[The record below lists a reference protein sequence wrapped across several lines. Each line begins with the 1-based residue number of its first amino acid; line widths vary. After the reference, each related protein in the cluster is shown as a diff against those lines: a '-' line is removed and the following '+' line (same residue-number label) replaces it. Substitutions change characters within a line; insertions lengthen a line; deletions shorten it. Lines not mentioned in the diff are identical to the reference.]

1 MVNETCGCIC
11 IRSIELNEEEDVF
24 FDSLDYF
31 CTSFDP
37 ESSGSYLV
45 QESDFEIR
53 KFPYEFWMKELPA
66 VSVRERRNKFLRETG
81 FDKLILSKLECTKEP
96 GGVRH
101 NVPLEQIDLE
111 MNVDSLLSPAHGG
124 NDDSTCLL
132 GALVTEKNIVVQN
145 LGQNGS
151 VGMLNEVDSNRT
163 TSWQEIETYVGSQ
176 VVQPFLGEETR
187 PNGTKRD
194 RTLTEDKKL
203 SRRWWR
209 RLTSKMSAGGTYIKY
224 AVTGNS
230 EFPKMLMKKV
240 IHENKNNTEI
250 TVFCM
255 VQEIVAHKSLIR
267 TMKFS
272 PCGTYLATG
281 GEDCVVRIWHF
292 REVEASHNCLVAD
305 GSSSL
310 HDKKSKFGRKG
321 FSCASFV
328 SPDEILKLEKVPLH
342 EYFGHTSDILD
353 LSWSKSDCLLSA
365 SKDKTVRMW
374 KVGCES
380 CIKVFHHN
388 DCVTCIQ
395 FNPVDDQYF
404 ISGSTDG
411 KVRIWGIDENR
422 VVDWADTRNIITAIS
437 YQTDGKGFVVGT
449 LTGNCRFYVYTDNN
463 LQLERELCIRGK
475 KKLIGKQITG
485 LQFCP
490 GDSKKLMI
498 TSVHSKVRIFDGFD
512 IVQKF
517 GGSWKSKSYVAASFT
532 SDARYTVS
540 IDGNSNICIRD
551 YSSAAI
557 PLSKGVKSI
566 YPSERF
572 FTEGVTVAVP
582 WPGIETRGAYSYNT
596 SIRSS
601 APFGH
606 FPQSVSQCQHRDF
619 VSLGSCFSAGG
630 TLRASATWPEEKL
643 PVIPIPSE
651 RVNHNHMHHLCQRY
665 QESESLV
672 ATSRLLIV
680 TGSCNGMIRLFSY
693 SRSPIRFC

>member
-1 MVNETCGCIC
+1 
-11 IRSIELNEEEDVF
+11 
-24 FDSLDYF
+24 
-31 CTSFDP
+31 
-37 ESSGSYLV
+37 
-45 QESDFEIR
+45 
-53 KFPYEFWMKELPA
+53 
-66 VSVRERRNKFLRETG
+66 
-81 FDKLILSKLECTKEP
+81 
-96 GGVRH
+96 
-101 NVPLEQIDLE
+101 

-124 NDDSTCLL
+124 TDDSTCSL
-132 GALVTEKNIVVQN
+132 GALVTEKNIVVEN

-151 VGMLNEVDSNRT
+151 VGMLDEVDSNGT
-163 TSWQEIETYVGSQ
+163 TSWQEIETYAGSQ
-176 VVQPFLGEETR
+176 LVQPFLGEETR
-187 PNGTKRD
+187 PNGARRA
-194 RTLTEDKKL
+194 RTLTKDKKL

-209 RLTSKMSAGGTYIKY
+209 RLTSKTSAGGTYMKD

-230 EFPKMLMKKV
+230 ELPKMLMRKV

-281 GEDCVVRIWHF
+281 GEDCVVRIWCF

-305 GSSSL
+305 DSSSL
-310 HDKKSKFGRKG
+310 HDKKSKFRRKG
-321 FSCASFV
+321 FTCASFV

-374 KVGCES
+374 KVGCAS

-404 ISGSTDG
+404 ISGSIDG
-411 KVRIWGIDENR
+411 KMERFPSDLVIP
-422 VVDWADTRNIITAIS
+422 RNNLIMVLCIAPAI
-437 YQTDGKGFVVGT
+437 YREHVK
-449 LTGNCRFYVYTDNN
+449 NYNN
-463 LQLERELCIRGK
+463 LQLERELCIWRK

-490 GDSKKLMI
+490 GDSKKVMI
-498 TSVHSKVRIFDGFD
+498 TSVDSKVRIFDGFD
-512 IVQKF
+512 LVQKF
-517 GGSWKSKSYVAASFT
+517 GGSWKSKSSVAASFT
-532 SDARYTVS
+532 SDARYIVS
-540 IDGNSNICIRD
+540 IDENSNICIRD
-551 YSSAAI
+551 YSNSAI

-566 YPSERF
+566 YPWVRF
-572 FTEGVTVAVP
+572 FTEGVTVAGP

-596 SIRSS
+596 SRHSS
-601 APFGH
+601 APFEH
-606 FPQSVSQCQHRDF
+606 FPKSVSLCRHRDF
-619 VSLGSCFSAGG
+619 FSLGSCFSAGG
-630 TLRASATWPEEKL
+630 TSRASTWPEEKL
-643 PVIPIPSE
+643 PVIPIPPSE
-651 RVNHNHMHHLCQRY
+651 RVNHNRMHHLCQQY

-672 ATSRLLIV
+672 AKSRLLIV
-680 TGSCNGMIRLFSY
+680 TGSCSGMIRLFNY
-693 SRSPIRFC
+693 SQITC

>member
-1 MVNETCGCIC
+1 MVNETCGCTC
-11 IRSIELNEEEDVF
+11 IRSVELNEGEDVF

-37 ESSGSYLV
+37 ESYGSYLV

-53 KFPYEFWMKELPA
+53 KFPYEFWMKELPTI
-66 VSVRERRNKFLRETG
+66 SVRERRNKFLRETG

-111 MNVDSLLSPAHGG
+111 MNVYSLLSPAHGG
-124 NDDSTCLL
+124 NDDSTCSL
-132 GALVTEKNIVVQN
+132 GTLVTEKNIVVQN
-145 LGQNGS
+145 PGQNGS
-151 VGMLNEVDSNRT
+151 IGMLNEVDSNRT

-176 VVQPFLGEETR
+176 LVQPFLGEEMR
-187 PNGTKRD
+187 PNGVRRD

-203 SRRWWR
+203 NRRWWR
-209 RLTSKMSAGGTYIKY
+209 RLTSKMSAGGIYIKD

-230 EFPKMLMKKV
+230 ELPKMLMKKV

-250 TVFCM
+250 TEFCM
-255 VQEIVAHKSLIR
+255 VQEIVAHKSSIR
-267 TMKFS
+267 TMKIS

-281 GEDCVVRIWHF
+281 GEDCVVTIWRF
-292 REVEASHNCLVAD
+292 RVVEASHNYLVAD

-310 HDKKSKFGRKG
+310 HDKKSKFRRKG

-328 SPDEILKLEKVPLH
+328 SPDEIFKLEKVPLH
-342 EYFGHTSDILD
+342 EYFGHTSDIVD

-365 SKDKTVRMW
+365 SKDTTVRMW
-374 KVGCES
+374 KIGCES

-395 FNPVDDQYF
+395 FNPVDDQCF
-404 ISGSTDG
+404 ISGSIDG
-411 KVRIWGIDENR
+411 KVRIWGIHENR
-422 VVDWADTRNIITAIS
+422 VVDWADTRHTITAIS

-449 LTGNCRFYVYTDNN
+449 LTGNCRFYVYADNN
-463 LQLERELCIRGK
+463 LQLERELCIWGK

-490 GDSKKLMI
+490 GDSKKVMI
-498 TSVHSKVRIFDGFD
+498 TSVDSKVRIFDGFD
-512 IVQKF
+512 IVQEF
-517 GGSWKSKSYVAASFT
+517 GGSWKSKSYVAASLT
-532 SDARYTVS
+532 SDARYIVS
-540 IDGNSNICIRD
+540 TDENSNICVRD
-551 YSSAAI
+551 YSSSAI

-566 YPSERF
+566 YPCEPF

-582 WPGIETRGAYSYNT
+582 WPVIETRGAYSCNT
-596 SIRSS
+596 SIHSS
-601 APFGH
+601 APFEH
-606 FPQSVSQCQHRDF
+606 FPKSVSQCQHRDF
-619 VSLGSCFSAGG
+619 FTLGSCFSAGG
-630 TLRASATWPEEKL
+630 TPRASATWPEEKL
-643 PVIPIPSE
+643 PVIPILSE
-651 RVNHNHMHHLCQRY
+651 RVNHNHMHHPCQRY

-680 TGSCNGMIRLFSY
+680 TGSCSGMVRLFNY
-693 SRSPIRFC
+693 SRSPVRLC